1 MEVGELWRWESLG
14 GGGAWRRGGGVGQ
27 GEVVGRGEQVRRMW
41 EGSKRDAPF
50 LKQRTDNKQRTKWGA
65 QSFTPVTFTVG
76 E

>member
-1 MEVGELWRWESLG
+1 
-14 GGGAWRRGGGVGQ
+14 
-27 GEVVGRGEQVRRMW
+27 VGRGEQVRRMW